1 MKTIALTVLSILG
14 LISISAK
21 AQNSEERTLKP
32 FDKVRITNEIRVYLT
47 KGETESARVV
57 ASNISLE
64 DIITEVNAKTLEITL
79 KRGVYKDATIE
90 VYLTYKELRDLF
102 VSASGRAGVQSVIIG
117 DKMVFNAT
125 TNGQI
130 DAQIDLRTADIS
142 AAKGASIRLNGKIG
156 SYEAK
161 IATGAILSAYDVVA
175 DSAFVNVNSKG
186 IAKVSANELLEAN
199 VRTGSTLTL
208 IGTPKDKRIKTGVGA
223 TILEQ

>member
-14 LISISAK
+14 LISLSAK
-21 AQNSEERTLKP
+21 AQNSVERTLKP

-47 KGETESARVV
+47 KGETESARIE

-79 KRGVYKDATIE
+79 IRGVYKDATIE

-102 VSASGRAGVQSVIIG
+102 VSASGRAGVQSVITG
-117 DKMVFNAT
+117 DKVVFNAT